1 MLRKRICI
9 AGKIFLIVPLLLLW
23 GLCACGAPQHS
34 ETTSLT
40 EPGMTVTVPSE
51 TATIP
56 TTIPTEPAITEA
68 TPSEP
73 TTVPTTAPAD
83 PVLSDPKPLEPMAV
97 ETLDPDAFGGIN
109 GVIIYEDADNFIF
122 YTDYGLFDYDLVERK
137 ITHSFDFMKAYG
149 RLGATQGEDGTYAS
163 ASADGTKIV
172 IHFIFGD
179 EYFDA
184 CYLDLTSM
192 TWQTGA
198 FRDLDVRFDR
208 YNLVKGYVYPCDS
221 HRETFYERDG
231 KTWYVFAEYFEC
243 IAKKAEFL
251 SRL

>member
-1 MLRKRICI
+1 MSKKRFFII
-9 AGKIFLIVPLLLLW
+9 LLSLLLLS
-23 GLCACGAPQHS
+23 LCACGAQPHT
-34 ETTSLT
+34 ETTSPT
-40 EPGMTVTVPSE
+40 EPELTVTVPSE
-51 TATIP
+51 PVTTP
-56 TTIPTEPAITEA
+56 TTVPTEPEMTETA
-68 TPSEP
+68 PTEP
-73 TTVPTTAPAD
+73 TIVPTTAPAD
-83 PVLSDPKPLEPMAV
+83 PVLSDPKPLEPMVV

-109 GVIIYEDADNFIF
+109 GIIIYEDADNFIF

-149 RLGATQGEDGTYAS
+149 RLGATQGDDGTYAS

-172 IHFIFGD
+172 IHFIFGH

-198 FRDLDVRFDR
+198 FRDLDEQFAR
-208 YNLVKGYVYPCDS
+208 YDLVEGTVYPCDS

-231 KTWYVFAEYFEC
+231 EVWYVFAEYC
-243 IAKKAEFL
+243 D
-251 SRL
+251 